1 MTHESQN
8 AELLNHLRK
17 MVEIRCFEE
26 KVLSLHSAT
35 RIAGMCHVCIG
46 QEAVAVGACAAIGEN
61 DYITSTHRGHGH
73 LLARGGKPKLMMAE
87 LFGKQTGYCKGRGGS
102 MHMAD
107 VSLGH
112 LGANGI
118 VGAGI
123 PIACGA
129 AFTIKYKQGN
139 QVVVCFFGDAAT
151 NQGVFH
157 ESLNMAAN
165 WKLPVVFVCE
175 NNQYAVST
183 PVSRTCPTENLAD
196 KADAYGIAKMIVDGM
211 DVWAVR
217 EAAHEAARRARQGK
231 GPTFIECKTYSFHGH
246 GTSDDRPYRSKEEE
260 KMWQQKCPIKHV
272 KNRLLKDKVI
282 SKEQYLKLVEEAKL
296 RIREAVEFAETS
308 PYPDPETVGKYVF
321 KE

>member
-1 MTHESQN
+1 MTHDSQN
-8 AELLNHLRK
+8 AELLNYLRK
-17 MVEIRCFEE
+17 MIEIRCFEE
-26 KVLSLHSAT
+26 KVLELHGKT
-35 RIAGMCHVCIG
+35 RITGMCHVCIG
-46 QEAVAVGACAAIGEN
+46 QEAVAVGVCAAIGDT

-73 LLARGGKPKLMMAE
+73 LLARGGEPKLMMAE

-129 AFTIKYKQGN
+129 AFAITYRQGN
-139 QVVVCFFGDAAT
+139 QIVVCFFGDAAT

-157 ESLNMAAN
+157 ESLNMAAI
-165 WKLPVVFVCE
+165 WELPVVFVCE

-183 PVSRTCPTENLAD
+183 PVAKTCPTADLAD
-196 KADAYGIAKMIVDGM
+196 KADAYGITKMIVDGM
-211 DVWAVR
+211 DVWAVKK
-217 EAAHEAARRARQGK
+217 AAEQAVQNAKRGK

-246 GTSDDRPYRSKEEE
+246 GTSDDRPYRTKEEE
-260 KMWQQKCPIKHV
+260 DTWQQKCPIKRL
-272 KNRLLKDKVI
+272 KNKLLKEKVI
-282 SKEQYLKLVEEAKL
+282 SNEQYLKLLEEAKVVIG
-296 RIREAVEFAETS
+296 RAVEFAETS
-308 PYPDPETVGKYVF
+308 PDPDPETAGKYVF
-321 KE
+321 SE